1 VFTAG
6 TLSTS
11 YAESIN
17 SCLRKIGLHA
27 LGTSR
32 LDSILK
38 LRNYCKACNHSIKQ
52 CSKERR
58 LLLDTYLQPAAVK
71 VVSNGVL
78 RHQAKQIE
86 RAEKQ
91 CSVLEENGAS
101 FTVQEIIER
110 KLNKK
115 LLIRRIAER
124 RITWN
129 EETNEVSCS
138 CNALVYRG
146 MPCIHIALVAVHKNY
161 KIPLSCFNTRYCYL
175 HDDLPHPQ
183 QGEGSHPPS
192 PQPDQHHPD
201 KPGDDARDVV
211 EFIPSHEQHITEAYI
226 NAKFGDEESIRIRG
240 EIRSLELLVLSELK
254 PLTGLQGIL
263 DRLKSIR
270 TSVKKE
276 IDSLSLDNVAE
287 RRRQVPVVP
296 HASQKNNN
304 TSYKDVAEK
313 VAQASAEAVLR
324 NNISDQITSP
334 RAKRRKHPPTQLSTL
349 RARTSTDGTTVERAI
364 AADQTTGSNQTSAL
378 VVQQGTEDFS
388 LCG

>member
-146 MPCIHIALVAVHKNY
+146 MSCIHIALIAVHKNY
-161 KIPLSCFNTRYCYL
+161 KIPLSCFNTRYC
-175 HDDLPHPQ
+175 
-183 QGEGSHPPS
+183 
-192 PQPDQHHPD
+192 
-201 KPGDDARDVV
+201 
-211 EFIPSHEQHITEAYI
+211 
-226 NAKFGDEESIRIRG
+226 
-240 EIRSLELLVLSELK
+240 
-254 PLTGLQGIL
+254 
-263 DRLKSIR
+263 
-270 TSVKKE
+270 
-276 IDSLSLDNVAE
+276 
-287 RRRQVPVVP
+287 
-296 HASQKNNN
+296 
-304 TSYKDVAEK
+304 
-313 VAQASAEAVLR
+313 
-324 NNISDQITSP
+324 
-334 RAKRRKHPPTQLSTL
+334 
-349 RARTSTDGTTVERAI
+349 
-364 AADQTTGSNQTSAL
+364 
-378 VVQQGTEDFS
+378 
-388 LCG
+388 